1 MIDNN
6 IKLLPKILPIFPLPG
21 AIVLPKGTLPLNIFE
36 PRYISMVESV
46 LGSHRIIGMIQPKN
60 TDGKKPD
67 VYSVGCLGKIINFNE
82 TEDKRFIITLS
93 GITRFQIKEEL
104 STKKLYRE
112 FDVDYSPFF
121 QDLDNKIGKIS
132 HDGDLLKKIEIFF
145 TKINYSVE
153 LDQLFKLNFDQLIS
167 TVCMISP
174 FTIIEKQKLIET
186 IKTEDKVKILDEII
200 SNNIFDLE
208 ENKTVQ

>member
-1 MIDNN
+1 MKKED
-6 IKLLPKILPIFPLPG
+6 LPKKIAIFPLSN
-21 AIVLPKGTLPLNIFE
+21 AVFFPKTMLPLNIFE
-36 PRYISMVESV
+36 DRYLQLVSDCMKEK
-46 LGSHRIIGMIQPKN
+46 RIFGMIQPKN

-104 STKKLYRE
+104 NTKKLYRE

-121 QDLDNKIGKIS
+121 EDLDNKIIKKS
-132 HDGDLLKKIEIFF
+132 HDKALLKKIEIFF
-145 TKINYSVE
+145 SKINYAVE
-153 LDQLFKLNFDQLIS
+153 LDQLLKLNFDQLVS

-174 FTIIEKQKLIET
+174 FTISEKQKLIET
-186 IKTEDKVKILDEII
+186 IKIEDKAKILDEII

-208 ENKTVQ
+208 ENKTIQ

>member
-1 MIDNN
+1 MKKED
-6 IKLLPKILPIFPLPG
+6 LPKKIAIFPLSN
-21 AIVLPKGTLPLNIFE
+21 AVFFPKTMLPLNIFE
-36 PRYISMVESV
+36 DRYLQLVSDCMKEK
-46 LGSHRIIGMIQPKN
+46 RIFGMIQPKN
-60 TDGKKPD
+60 GGGKKPD

-104 STKKLYRE
+104 NNKKLYRE
-112 FDVDYSPFF
+112 FDVDYSPFL
-121 QDLDNKIGKIS
+121 QDLDNKVIKTS
-132 HDGDLLKKIEIFF
+132 HDRDLLKKVSIFF
-145 TKINYSVE
+145 NKINYSVE

-174 FTIIEKQKLIET
+174 FTISEKQKLIET
-186 IKTEDKVKILDEII
+186 IKIEDKIKILDEII